1 MMSQRINII
10 PVSLLIIN
18 KRIQTMDNEKWQR
31 IQDHCNKITA
41 EALAIQIAEFK
52 TWEAHK
58 EEPSDSLDELYRVV
72 A

>member
-1 MMSQRINII
+1 
-10 PVSLLIIN
+10 
-18 KRIQTMDNEKWQR
+18 MDNEKWQR